1 LAGSSARSR
10 SSRVWAWSSRSGA
23 RGSTSRAGWRGID
36 RQAAI
41 AEGRSAMSALHAAG
55 AGYERDIAAALLRVG
70 HPTGAIVSAA
80 AKQDLGSHQACD
92 AGE

>member
-1 LAGSSARSR
+1 
-10 SSRVWAWSSRSGA
+10 
-23 RGSTSRAGWRGID
+23 
-36 RQAAI
+36 
-41 AEGRSAMSALHAAG
+41 MSALHAAG